1 MPKKQAEQK
10 QSCAGAAHENIALLK
25 NNAPRQ
31 GAPHNAL
38 SHSSLSAAR

>member
-1 MPKKQAEQK
+1 MPKKPAEQK

-25 NNAPRQ
+25 NNAPRPTPPQ
-31 GAPHNAL
+31 HAL